1 MELSIEVL
9 ATLPTA
15 LVRSALAEW
24 VAAHLSCTDPHR
36 AALRAALQAVIDSV
50 GDADIERLRGVFR
63 TAGDEWRLYHADPLA
78 QAITRTYMRS
88 VVTHRQ
94 VEGLHHLAEFAAGPG
109 RKLIVCNHLSY
120 TDTQVTDVVLA
131 DAGLPHVSD
140 RLVAIA
146 GPKVYTDAWRR
157 MASIALHTRKTA
169 QSNVVAT
176 EQDTLTPRELAA
188 VALET
193 IADCGRLMDQGY
205 VVLLYPEGTRSREGR
220 LQPFLRAAARYLAV
234 EGVRVLPLAQTGGE
248 DMFPIDSPVMF
259 PASCRLVF
267 GPSFVPRDYPGK
279 TGALAEAHRR
289 LAELLPPE
297 RQPVEGASRVA

>member
-9 ATLPTA
+9 ANLPTS
-15 LVRSALAEW
+15 LVRSALADW
-24 VAAHLSCTDPHR
+24 VATHLQCDDRHR
-36 AALRAALQAVIDSV
+36 AGLSAAVQAVIDGAS
-50 GDADIERLRGVFR
+50 DDDIERLRAVFR
-63 TAGDEWRLYHADPLA
+63 TAGDEWRLYRSDPLA
-78 QAITRTYMRS
+78 RAITRTYMQW
-88 VVTHRQ
+88 VVTAHE
-94 VEGLHHLAEFAAGPG
+94 VVGLEHLRAFVDQPG

-131 DAGLPHVSD
+131 GAGLGDVSD

-176 EQDTLTPRELAA
+176 EQEALTPRELAA
-188 VALET
+188 VAFET
-193 IADCGRLMDQGY
+193 IADCGRLMDEGLI
-205 VVLLYPEGTRSREGR
+205 VLLYPEGTRSREGR
-220 LQPFLRAAARYLAV
+220 LQPFLRAAARYLAI

-259 PASCRLVF
+259 PAPARLVF
-267 GPSFVPRDYPGK
+267 GPSFTAKEYPGK
-279 TGALAEAHRR
+279 TGALTEAHRR
-289 LAELLPPE
+289 MAELLPAE
-297 RQPVEGASRVA
+297 RQPADSAGRVA